1 MLNSI
6 PQPGAEPTLT
16 PTLSPEA
23 TAACVRSELL
33 RAFPKTAFECIL
45 RPTTPPV
52 LTLRWWDG
60 PNRTLVDT
68 ALEDLRSRK
77 WEWQRDANG
86 DLYSEEWHEAHTV
99 VETSGLLG
107 YRMYFDMTFELDR
120 HFTLPTLTQAAK
132 RLSEQ
137 HGVAMPVL
145 RDTVAE
151 LLVEYGNEYG
161 NDYGDTAG
169 MEHLRAALGKFYE
182 IDDGGTV
189 IGGVPLQTL
198 ILNDLEF
205 LPFV

>member
-1 MLNSI
+1 MLNSS
-6 PQPGAEPTLT
+6 PHPGAVPMLT
-16 PTLSPEA
+16 PTLSPEE

-33 RAFPKTAFECIL
+33 RAFPKTAFEYIL
-45 RPTTPPV
+45 RPTMPPV

-77 WEWQRDANG
+77 WEWARDANG
-86 DLYSEEWHEAHTV
+86 NLYSEEWHEAHTV
-99 VETSGLLG
+99 VDESGLLG
-107 YRMYFDMTFELDR
+107 YRRYFDLTFELDR

-137 HGVAMPVL
+137 HGVAMPAI

-151 LLVEYGNEYG
+151 LLA
-161 NDYGDTAG
+161 DYGETPDT
-169 MEHLRAALGKFYE
+169 EHLRAALGKFYE

-198 ILNDLEF
+198 MLNDLEL
-205 LPFV
+205 LPFL

>member
-1 MLNSI
+1 MPQHI
-6 PQPGAEPTLT
+6 PFPELT
-16 PTLSPEA
+16 PTLSPKE
-23 TAACVRSELL
+23 TAECVKREIV
-33 RAFPKTAFECIL
+33 RAFPRTAFEIVL
-45 RPTTPPV
+45 RETKPPV
-52 LTLRWWDG
+52 LTVRWWDG

-68 ALEDLRSRK
+68 ALEDFRSRK

-86 DLYSEEWHEAHTV
+86 DLYSEEWREAHTV

-120 HFTLPTLTQAAK
+120 HFTLLTLMQAAK

-137 HGVAMPVL
+137 HGVAMPEI

-151 LLVEYGNEYG
+151 LLAEYGSMP
-161 NDYGDTAG
+161 DT
-169 MEHLRAALGKFYE
+169 EHLRAALGKFYE

-205 LPFV
+205 LPFL